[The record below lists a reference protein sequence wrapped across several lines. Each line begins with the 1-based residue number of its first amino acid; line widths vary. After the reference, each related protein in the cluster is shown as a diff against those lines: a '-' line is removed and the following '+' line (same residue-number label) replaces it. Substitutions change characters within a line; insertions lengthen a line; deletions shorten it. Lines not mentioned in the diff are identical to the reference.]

1 MEIRF
6 AENKDTAG
14 ILTLLKQ
21 VGGLHH
27 NIRPDLFR
35 EKACKYG
42 PSQLFS
48 LMESSDTP
56 IFVAVEEDKVLG
68 YCFCQVQ
75 VTEKNPVLNDRYCL
89 YIDDLCVLEDCRGKH
104 IGSALY
110 NEVVRYAKMRKCDAI
125 TLNVWEGN
133 DAAKA
138 FYEKMGFAPQKTV
151 MEKVL

>member
-6 AENKDTAG
+6 ADNKDTAG

-56 IFVAVEEDKVLG
+56 IFVAVEEEKVLG

-75 VTEKNPVLNDRYCL
+75 VTEKNPELNDRYCL

-110 NEVVRYAKMRKCDAI
+110 NEVVRYAKMR
-125 TLNVWEGN
+125 
-133 DAAKA
+133 
-138 FYEKMGFAPQKTV
+138 
-151 MEKVL
+151 

>member
-1 MEIRF
+1 MTSLVF
-6 AENKDTAG
+6 LGNF
-14 ILTLLKQ
+14 
-21 VGGLHH
+21 
-27 NIRPDLFR
+27 NSS
-35 EKACKYG
+35 
-42 PSQLFS
+42 SQLFS

-75 VTEKNPVLNDRYCL
+75 VTEKNPVLEDRLCL

-110 NEVVRYAKMRKCDAI
+110 NEVVRYAKMRKCHAI

-133 DAAKA
+133 EAARA
-138 FYEKMGFAPQKTV
+138 FYDKMGFAPQKTV